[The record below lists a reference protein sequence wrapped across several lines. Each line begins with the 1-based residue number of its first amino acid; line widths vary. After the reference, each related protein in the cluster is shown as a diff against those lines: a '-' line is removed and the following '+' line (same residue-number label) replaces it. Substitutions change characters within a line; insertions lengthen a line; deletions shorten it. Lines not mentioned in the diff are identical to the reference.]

1 MDPFPAVNKA
11 FSLITQDE
19 KQRAVS
25 THALGKTPATDV
37 AAFAVHGP
45 QNSGRNF
52 SPKNPHLKCER
63 CDATGHTSDT
73 CREHLNCDYCGWRR
87 HTIDQCR
94 KLKKAQSTGGN
105 SDSQGHRGSFSPS
118 VHHVDATPV
127 ATTAPPSYNLTAAQ
141 YQSFL
146 ALLNQ
151 NKPTILANHVSTAS
165 STSDLSGN
173 TLCASA
179 FISGLNWIFDTGA
192 TDHMVC
198 LPKLLTTC
206 TQVSNRQVYLPDH
219 ALVNVTHIG
228 TICFSDDF
236 ILHNVLC
243 VPSFRLNL
251 ISVSKLTKSSSCLAM
266 FINESCIVQDRRSR
280 KMIGTGI
287 EREGLYYLDTAK
299 TAGCNFVSALVPSS
313 SQLWHQCLGI
323 LHHTS
328 CVSTPQQNG
337 VAERKHRHLLNVAQA
352 LLFQAKLPKKFWGD
366 AILTAT
372 YLINCTPTQVLKGKT
387 PDEILFRKPPV
398 YDHLRDVIFH
408 ETTFH
413 FPSSATDS
421 SLVFPTSHPTHFDDA
436 PTPGLNSLSSQFP
449 VPDLALETLPAP
461 APKLP
466 APHLALPASD
476 FTLPAPDLA
485 LPAPDLVLP
494 APPSPLALVSPPL
507 PRRTTRPSYLQQYH
521 VNIKLPARSLPSSN
535 SASIEP

>member
-1 MDPFPAVNKA
+1 MKFLMGLNDVYAGVRGQILLMDPFPAVNKA

-25 THALGKTPATDV
+25 THALGKTPATDA

-45 QNSGRNF
+45 RHSGRNF

-73 CREHLNCDYCGWRR
+73 CREHLKCDYCGWRR

-94 KLKKAQSTGGN
+94 KLKKAQSIGGN
-105 SDSQGHRGSFSPS
+105 SDPQGRRGSFSPS
-118 VHHVDATPV
+118 VHQVDATPV
-127 ATTAPPSYNLTAAQ
+127 ATAAPPSYNLTAAQ

-151 NKPTILANHVSTAS
+151 NKPTVLANHVSTAS

-179 FISGLNWIFDTGA
+179 FGGGLNWIFDTGA

-198 LPKLLTTC
+198 SPQLLTTC
-206 TQVSNRQVYLPDH
+206 TPVSNRQVYLPDH

-228 TICFSDDF
+228 TIHFSDDF

-251 ISVSKLTKSSSCLAM
+251 ISVTKLTKSSSCLAM
-266 FINESCIVQDRRSR
+266 FTNESCIIQDRRSG
-280 KMIGTGI
+280 KMIGTGT
-287 EREGLYYLDTAK
+287 ERDGLYYLDTAK
-299 TAGCNFVSALVPSS
+299 TAGCNSVSALVTPS
-313 SQLWHQCLGI
+313 SQLWHQRLG
-323 LHHTS
+323 
-328 CVSTPQQNG
+328 
-337 VAERKHRHLLNVAQA
+337 HLSNKSLRAISLSVKNM
-352 LLFQAKLPKKFWGD
+352 KFCD
-366 AILTAT
+366 IDDCK
-372 YLINCTPTQVLKGKT
+372 IF
-387 PDEILFRKPPV
+387 IS
-398 YDHLRDVIFH
+398 RDVIFH
-408 ETTFH
+408 ETTFP
-413 FPSSATDS
+413 FPSSATAS
-421 SLVFPTSHPTHFDDA
+421 SLVFPTSPPTHFDDA
-436 PTPGLNSLSSQFP
+436 PTLGLNSPGSQVP
-449 VPDLALETLPAP
+449 APDLALETLPEPALVLETLPTP
-461 APKLP
+461 APELP
-466 APHLALPASD
+466 APA

-485 LPAPDLVLP
+485 LPAPDIVLP
-494 APPSPLALVSPPL
+494 APPSPLAPVSPTL

-521 VNIKLPARSLPSSN
+521 VNIKLPARSLPSSH